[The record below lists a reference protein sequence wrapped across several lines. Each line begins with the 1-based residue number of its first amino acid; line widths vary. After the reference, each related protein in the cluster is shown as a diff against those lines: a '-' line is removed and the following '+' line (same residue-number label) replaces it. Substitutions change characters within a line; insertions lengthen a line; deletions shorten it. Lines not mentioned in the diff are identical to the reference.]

1 MNIEKGMTQ
10 SERMAVIREHAQKFT
25 QKLNRNQRVRKTE
38 TKSLDESKD
47 LCYSQENINH
57 WTDASKYAEEHYGD
71 VYRETTRY
79 DNEWD

>member
-1 MNIEKGMTQ
+1 MNIEKDMTL

-25 QKLNRNQRVRKTE
+25 KKLKRNQRVRKTE
-38 TKSLDESKD
+38 TKSLDKSVESF
-47 LCYSQENINH
+47 YNQENINH

-71 VYRETTRY
+71 VYRQTTRY

>member
-38 TKSLDESKD
+38 TKSLDK
-47 LCYSQENINH
+47 YTNQENINH
-57 WTDASKYAEEHYGD
+57 WTDASQYANQYYGD
-71 VYRETTRY
+71 VYRQTTRY
-79 DNEWD
+79 DNDWD

>member
-1 MNIEKGMTQ
+1 MNIEKDMTQ

-25 QKLNRNQRVRKTE
+25 KKLKRNQRVRITE
-38 TKSLDESKD
+38 TKSLDKSVESF
-47 LCYSQENINH
+47 YNQENINH

-71 VYRETTRY
+71 VYRQTTRY

>member
-38 TKSLDESKD
+38 TKSLDKSVESF
-47 LCYSQENINH
+47 YNQENINH

-71 VYRETTRY
+71 VFRQTTRY
-79 DNEWD
+79 DNDWD

>member
-1 MNIEKGMTQ
+1 MNIEKDMTQ

-25 QKLNRNQRVRKTE
+25 KKLKRNQRVRITE
-38 TKSLDESKD
+38 TKSLDKSVES
-47 LCYSQENINH
+47 LYNQENINH

-71 VYRETTRY
+71 VYRQTTRY

>member
-38 TKSLDESKD
+38 TKSLDP
-47 LCYSQENINH
+47 YYNQENINH